1 MLYECDE
8 IIQVVAKLTGF
19 ANKLQ
24 NGTVFLL
31 KWQQLFFCIYKQFIA
46 KVLNF
51 YLRFVVV

>member
-8 IIQVVAKLTGF
+8 IIQVVAKLTGIY
-19 ANKLQ
+19 KLQ
-24 NGTVFLL
+24 NGTIFLL